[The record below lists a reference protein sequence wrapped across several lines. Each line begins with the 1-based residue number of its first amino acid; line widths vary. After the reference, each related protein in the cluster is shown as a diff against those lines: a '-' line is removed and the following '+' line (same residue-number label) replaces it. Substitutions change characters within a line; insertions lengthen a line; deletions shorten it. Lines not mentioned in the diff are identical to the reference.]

1 MLAVAVYDLVS
12 NGVLVGQ
19 ILIVKEVLPALGLI
33 EVSDLSWWRE
43 KKMDIYLKRG
53 RERLGAD

>member
-33 EVSDLSWWRE
+33 EVSDLSWWWE
-43 KKMDIYLKRG
+43 KKMDIYLK
-53 RERLGAD
+53 